1 VPTRRDTE
9 AARLGQLEVV
19 ARLEAADRAAFDSLD
34 GHAQVVDRH
43 RGHSASVAPRGAV
56 PTLPVVFDFVDRRRR
71 LADRMHE
78 AGVDLLFLPPSSD
91 LEYLTGVERGIPTFG
106 QSQYAHGWVAGAFF
120 RPGREP
126 VFVLPRM
133 MTVFDLAGELPG
145 ELVVVGERDDGQA
158 LFEAAS
164 LGMGEVRTLAVG
176 DRTWAETVIH
186 LTEAVSPER
195 LVTGSPLVNE
205 LRRTKSPEELAA
217 MERACGVVD
226 ATMAGVGPKV
236 RPGVTTLDLVEE
248 VEHRMRVLGS
258 RVPSFTTHVFT
269 SFVGGK
275 NSAEESR
282 SVPIEEGDVVMFD
295 FGAVVD
301 GYCSDFGRT
310 VCVGDPGSDV
320 RDAYALVLAAQEA
333 GRAALRPGV
342 PASEVNR
349 ACRRPIEEGGFGPNF
364 KHRMGHGIGLDVHER
379 PFVSE
384 EEETPLEAGM
394 TFTDEPS
401 ILVDDRFGVRI
412 EDVVVCEPHG
422 GRKLNGFSP
431 ELIVNV

>member
-1 VPTRRDTE
+1 M
-9 AARLGQLEVV
+9 
-19 ARLEAADRAAFDSLD
+19 FDY
-34 GHAQVVDRH
+34 
-43 RGHSASVAPRGAV
+43 P
-56 PTLPVVFDFVDRRRR
+56 DRRRR
-71 LADRMHE
+71 LAERMRE
-78 AGVDLLFLPPSSD
+78 AAVDLLFLPPASD
-91 LEYLTGVERGIPTFG
+91 LEYLTGVERAIPTFG

-120 RPGREP
+120 RPDREP

-133 MTVFDLAGELPG
+133 MTLFDIADEPPG
-145 ELVVVGERDDGQA
+145 ELVVVSERDDGPA
-158 LFEAAS
+158 LFEAV
-164 LGMGEVRTLAVG
+164 LRGMGAVRRLAVG

-186 LTEAVSPER
+186 LTQAVSPER

-205 LRRTKSPEELAA
+205 LRRTKSPEELAV
-217 MERACGVVD
+217 MERACRVCDDTIAAV
-226 ATMAGVGPKV
+226 APAV
-236 RPGVTTLDLVEE
+236 RPGATMLDLVEE

-310 VCVGDPGSDV
+310 VCVGEPGPEV
-320 RDAYALVLAAQEA
+320 REAYALVLAAQEA

-342 PASEVNR
+342 SASDVNR
-349 ACRRPIEEGGFGPNF
+349 ACRQPIEEGGYGPHF

-401 ILVDDRFGVRI
+401 ILLDGHFGVRI
-412 EDVVVCEPHG
+412 EDVVVCEQLG